1 MGRRKLV
8 VGNWKMN
15 GLRAQ
20 LGEVEAIGAVAA
32 AHPSVEVGLCL
43 PATLI
48 ASAQAVSGAA
58 FVGAQDCHMK
68 DSGAHTGCLSAAML
82 AEAGAS
88 WTIVGHSERRQD
100 QGESDAD
107 VAAKALAAKAAGLKV
122 ILCVAHIQ
130 AFADAQDHLQALKV
144 ILCVGE
150 SLDVRDAGNA
160 EAVVSAQLLAS
171 LPDGA
176 AADWLA
182 IAYEPI
188 WAIGTGRIPTM
199 EAVEAMHRALR
210 TALGGRIGA
219 AEAGG
224 MRILYGGSMNGDNA
238 AELMAIED
246 VDGGLV
252 GGASLTAAKFAP
264 VIAAAG

>member
-1 MGRRKLV
+1 
-8 VGNWKMN
+8 
-15 GLRAQ
+15 
-20 LGEVEAIGAVAA
+20 
-32 AHPSVEVGLCL
+32 
-43 PATLI
+43 
-48 ASAQAVSGAA
+48 
-58 FVGAQDCHMK
+58 MK
-68 DSGAHTGCLSAAML
+68 DSGAHTGCLSASML
-82 AEAGAS
+82 AEAGAT

-122 ILCVAHIQ
+122 ILCV
-130 AFADAQDHLQALKV
+130 
-144 ILCVGE
+144 GE
-150 SLDVRDAGNA
+150 SLEVRDAGGA
-160 EAVVSAQLLAS
+160 EGVVSAQLLAS

-199 EAVEAMHRALR
+199 EAVETMHKALR
-210 TALGGRIGA
+210 AALASRIGE
-219 AEAGG
+219 AEANA
-224 MRILYGGSMNGDNA
+224 MRILYGGSMNGENA

-264 VIAAAG
+264 VIAAAA

>member
-20 LGEVEAIGAVAA
+20 LGEVEAIGALAA
-32 AHPSVEVGLCL
+32 ANPAVEVGLCL

-48 ASAQAVSGAA
+48 AAAAEKKGGA
-58 FVGAQDCHMK
+58 FIGGQDCHMK
-68 DSGAHTGCLSAAML
+68 ASGAHTGCVSGEML
-82 AEAGAS
+82 AEAGAT
-88 WTIVGHSERRQD
+88 WVIVGHSERRQD

-107 VAAKALAAKAAGLKV
+107 IAAKALAAKAAGLNV
-122 ILCVAHIQ
+122 ILC
-130 AFADAQDHLQALKV
+130 
-144 ILCVGE
+144 CGE
-150 SLDVRDAGNA
+150 SLDVRDAGDA

-171 LPDGA
+171 LPEGA

-182 IAYEPI
+182 VAYEPI

-199 EAVEAMHRALR
+199 EVVDAMHKALR
-210 TALGGRIGA
+210 AALASRIGA
-219 AEAGG
+219 QAEG

-238 AELMAIED
+238 AELMAIPD

-252 GGASLTAAKFAP
+252 GGASLTAAKFEP
-264 VIAAAG
+264 VIVAGA

>member
-1 MGRRKLV
+1 MSRRKLV

-15 GLRAQ
+15 GTKTHLDEIA
-20 LGEVEAIGAVAA
+20 AIGRVAA
-32 AHPSVEVGLCL
+32 AHPHVEVGLCV
-43 PATLI
+43 PATLVM
-48 ASAQAVSGAA
+48 AADAVKGGA
-58 FVGAQDCHMK
+58 FIGAQDCHMNAN
-68 DSGAHTGCLSAAML
+68 GAHTGCLSAAML

-88 WTIVGHSERRQD
+88 SIIVGHSERRQD
-100 QGESDAD
+100 QVESDAD
-107 VAAKALAAKAAGLKV
+107 VAAKALAAKAAGLS
-122 ILCVAHIQ
+122 
-130 AFADAQDHLQALKV
+130 V

-171 LPDGA
+171 LPQGA

-199 EAVEAMHRALR
+199 EAVETMHAALR
-210 TALGGRIGA
+210 SALASRIGA
-219 AEAGG
+219 EADK

-238 AELMAIED
+238 AELMAIGD

-252 GGASLTAAKFAP
+252 GGASLTAAKFEP

>member
-1 MGRRKLV
+1 MGRCRLV

-20 LGEVEAIGAVAA
+20 LSEVEAIGALAA
-32 AHPSVEVGLCL
+32 EHASVEVGLCL

-48 ASAQAVSGAA
+48 AAASAVRGAA
-58 FVGAQDCHMK
+58 FIGAQDCHMA

-107 VAAKALAAKAAGLKV
+107 VAAKALAARAAG
-122 ILCVAHIQ
+122 
-130 AFADAQDHLQALKV
+130 LKV

-150 SLDVRDAGNA
+150 SLEVRDAGDA
-160 EAVVSAQLLAS
+160 EAVVSVQLLAS
-171 LPDGA
+171 LPEGA

-182 IAYEPI
+182 ISYEPI

-199 EAVEAMHRALR
+199 EAVASMHAMLRSALASRVGEGEASA
-210 TALGGRIGA
+210 
-219 AEAGG
+219 

-238 AELMAIED
+238 AQLMGIAD

>member
-1 MGRRKLV
+1 MSRRKLV

-20 LGEVEAIGAVAA
+20 LPQVEAIGALAA
-32 AHPSVEVGLCL
+32 AHPAAQVGLCL

-48 ASAQAVSGAA
+48 AAADAVKGAA

-100 QGESDAD
+100 QGESNAD
-107 VAAKALAAKAAGLKV
+107 IAAKALAAKAAGLKV
-122 ILCVAHIQ
+122 ILCV
-130 AFADAQDHLQALKV
+130 
-144 ILCVGE
+144 GE
-150 SLDVRDAGNA
+150 SLDVRDAGDA

-199 EAVEAMHRALR
+199 DAVAEMHAALR
-210 TALGGRIGA
+210 AALANRIGA
-219 AEAGG
+219 EADG

-238 AELMAIED
+238 AELMAIAD

-252 GGASLTAAKFAP
+252 GGASLTADKFAP

>member
-1 MGRRKLV
+1 MSRRKLV

-15 GLRAQ
+15 GLKEQ
-20 LGEVEAIGAVAA
+20 LAEVEAIGAVAA
-32 AHPSVEVGLCL
+32 AHPAVEVGLCL

-48 ASAQAVSGAA
+48 APADAVKRAA
-58 FVGAQDCHMK
+58 FIGAQDCHMQE
-68 DSGAHTGCLSAAML
+68 SGAHTGCLSAAML
-82 AEAGAS
+82 AQAGAS

-107 VAAKALAAKAAGLKV
+107 VAAKALVARAAG
-122 ILCVAHIQ
+122 
-130 AFADAQDHLQALKV
+130 LKV

-150 SLDVRDAGNA
+150 SLAVRDAGDA

-171 LPDGA
+171 LPQGA

-188 WAIGTGRIPTM
+188 WAIGTGRIPGM
-199 EAVEAMHRALR
+199 DAVEAMHVALR
-210 TALGGRIGA
+210 AALAGRIGDEA
-219 AEAGG
+219 ASV
-224 MRILYGGSMNGDNA
+224 RILYGGSMNGDNA
-238 AELMAIED
+238 AALMAIAD

-252 GGASLTAAKFAP
+252 GGASLTAAKFEP

>member
-20 LGEVEAIGAVAA
+20 LPEIAAIGEVAGQ
-32 AHPSVEVGLCL
+32 HPAVEVGLCV

-48 ASAQAVSGAA
+48 AAASEVSGAA
-58 FVGAQDCHMK
+58 FIGGQDCHQK
-68 DSGAHTGCLSAAML
+68 ANGAHTGCVSAAML
-82 AEAGAS
+82 KEAGAG
-88 WTIVGHSERRQD
+88 WVIVGHSERRMD
-100 QGESDAD
+100 QGETDAD
-107 VAAKALAAKAAGLKV
+107 IAAKALAAKAEE
-122 ILCVAHIQ
+122 
-130 AFADAQDHLQALKV
+130 LKV

-150 SLDVRDAGNA
+150 SLDVRDAGDA
-160 EAVVSAQLLAS
+160 ENVVSAQLLAS

-176 AADWLA
+176 GADWLA

-199 EAVEAMHRALR
+199 EAVEAMHVALR
-210 TALGGRIGA
+210 AALASKIGGE
-219 AEAGG
+219 AEG

-238 AELMAIED
+238 AELMAIAD

-252 GGASLTAAKFAP
+252 GGASLTVGKFAP

>member
-20 LGEVEAIGAVAA
+20 LGEVEAIGGVAA
-32 AHPSVEVGLCL
+32 EHAGVEVGLCL

-48 ASAQAVSGAA
+48 TAASAVSGAA

-68 DSGAHTGCLSAAML
+68 DSGAHTGCLSATML

-122 ILCVAHIQ
+122 ILCV
-130 AFADAQDHLQALKV
+130 
-144 ILCVGE
+144 GE
-150 SLDVRDAGNA
+150 SLDVRDAGDA
-160 EAVVSAQLLAS
+160 EAIVSAQLLAS
-171 LPDGA
+171 LPEGA

-199 EAVEAMHRALR
+199 EAVEDMHKALR
-210 TALGGRIGA
+210 SALAGRIG
-219 AEAGG
+219 EGKAGA

-264 VIAAAG
+264 VIAAAR

>member
-15 GLRAQ
+15 GMQAALE
-20 LGEVEAIGAVAA
+20 EVAAIGALATH
-32 AHPSVEVGLCL
+32 HPAVEVGLCL

-48 ASAQAVSGAA
+48 AAAVARRGGA
-58 FVGAQDCHMK
+58 FIGAQDCHMQA
-68 DSGAHTGCLSAAML
+68 SGAHTGCLSATML

-100 QGESDAD
+100 QGETDAD
-107 VAAKALAAKAAGLKV
+107 VAAKALAAKTAGLR
-122 ILCVAHIQ
+122 
-130 AFADAQDHLQALKV
+130 V

-160 EAVVSAQLLAS
+160 EVVVSAQLLAS

-182 IAYEPI
+182 VAYEPI

-199 EAVEAMHRALR
+199 EAVAAMHTALR
-210 TALGGRIGA
+210 AALSSRIGD
-219 AEAGG
+219 EAQAI
-224 MRILYGGSMNGDNA
+224 RILYGGSMNGDNA
-238 AELMAIED
+238 ADLMAIAD

-252 GGASLTAAKFAP
+252 GGASLTVEKFAP
-264 VIAAAG
+264 IIAAADGVVD

>member
-8 VGNWKMN
+8 AGNWKMN
-15 GLRAQ
+15 GMQSHLA
-20 LGEVEAIGAVAA
+20 EIEAIGRIAA
-32 AHPSVEVGLCL
+32 ERPVVEVGLCV

-48 ASAQAVSGAA
+48 TAAAQRKGGA
-58 FVGAQDCHMK
+58 FIGAQDCHMNA
-68 DSGAHTGCLSAAML
+68 SGAHTGCISADML
-82 AEAGAS
+82 AEAGAEYV
-88 WTIVGHSERRQD
+88 IVGHSERREA

-107 VAAKALAAKAAGLKV
+107 VAAKALAARAAGLN
-122 ILCVAHIQ
+122 
-130 AFADAQDHLQALKV
+130 V

-150 SLDVRDAGNA
+150 SLNVRDAGDA

-199 EAVEAMHRALR
+199 EAVASMHAALR
-210 TALGGRIGA
+210 ASLASRIGA
-219 AEAGG
+219 QEADA

-238 AELMAIED
+238 AELMAIPD
-246 VDGGLV
+246 VDGGLI
-252 GGASLTAAKFAP
+252 GGASLTAAKFGP

>member
-1 MGRRKLV
+1 MGMGRRKLV

-20 LGEVEAIGAVAA
+20 LGEVAKIGALASD
-32 AHPSVEVGLCL
+32 HPEAEVGLCV

-48 ASAQAVSGAA
+48 AAAVERQGGA
-58 FVGAQDCHMK
+58 FIGAQDCHMK
-68 DSGAHTGCLSAAML
+68 DNGAHTGCLSAAML
-82 AEAGAS
+82 VEAGAG

-100 QGESDAD
+100 QAESDAD

-122 ILCVAHIQ
+122 ILCI
-130 AFADAQDHLQALKV
+130 
-144 ILCVGE
+144 GE
-150 SLDVRDAGNA
+150 SLDVRDAGDA

-171 LPDGA
+171 LPEGA

-199 EAVEAMHRALR
+199 EAVATMHAALR
-210 TALGGRIGA
+210 ATLAGRIGGQA
-219 AEAGG
+219 DG

-238 AELMAIED
+238 AELMGIAD

-264 VIAAAG
+264 IIAAAG